1 MHSFQSR
8 APVARTCPQ
17 RYTSPTPRDVTQ
29 IAGFYAPTPTH
40 SPLSKLNKTDVSR
53 RWPPCRSGLAWTKR
67 DGVLRITMLTV
78 RSSPRRS
85 LQPSLRLIDSP
96 GTIYCACVLI
106 FLWHPLLPY
115 WYSYKHPVPDRV
127 KPSFVIFWHPG
138 TLTISPERQ
147 SARMSKIINDGLTRS
162 CTGCFIAVP
171 IYYGNSG
178 CQSDYNHSIA
188 CWNSMY
194 IFVKLVEI
202 CMNDCL
208 PHDGHKFTVHSP

>member
-1 MHSFQSR
+1 MPSFQSR

-17 RYTSPTPRDVTQ
+17 RYTSPSPRDVTQ

-40 SPLSKLNKTDVSR
+40 SPLSKLNKTDLSR

-67 DGVLRITMLTV
+67 DGVLRITMITV

-127 KPSFVIFWHPG
+127 KPSFVIF
-138 TLTISPERQ
+138 LTSGHSDDQPWTSECPDVKNYKWRLNPVLH
-147 SARMSKIINDGLTRS
+147 RMLYS
-162 CTGCFIAVP
+162 CTHILWQQWV
-171 IYYGNSG
+171 SK
-178 CQSDYNHSIA
+178 
-188 CWNSMY
+188 W
-194 IFVKLVEI
+194 L
-202 CMNDCL
+202 
-208 PHDGHKFTVHSP
+208 